1 MLEMELFW
9 NSGAP
14 RFGQPG
20 SEHWRGWYRS
30 RGKRACDYSS
40 SGENDKKL
48 KERKSKKVKSSVFM
62 LEEITADL
70 GREEVS
76 SKWSSVVEE
85 LKCEF
90 LDYIISV

>member
-1 MLEMELFW
+1 
-9 NSGAP
+9 
-14 RFGQPG
+14 
-20 SEHWRGWYRS
+20 
-30 RGKRACDYSS
+30 
-40 SGENDKKL
+40 
-48 KERKSKKVKSSVFM
+48 M

-90 LDYIISV
+90 LDYIISVWISFHDFNMWNFSTRGDDYNSYRNYR